1 MCHYPADRAMAL
13 LLSLDEQ
20 QAPVSFGGDADL
32 RGLVEK
38 VGAGDVAAMA
48 TLFDVHAEMVERILA
63 RILGRGR
70 DVDLADLLQDVFV
83 RALEGIG
90 RLSDP
95 RLLRPWIAGIAV
107 RTARETIRARA
118 RRKWLRFLP
127 GYDVPEVASPPLDD
141 EAREALRC
149 AYAVLEA
156 LGADERI
163 VFCLRNI
170 EGMELLD
177 VARACDTSVSTVKRR
192 LERAEQR
199 FVVLARREPALRS
212 WLERGTRWTEN

>member
-1 MCHYPADRAMAL
+1 MAL
-13 LLSLDEQ
+13 TLSLGERSQ
-20 QAPVSFGGDADL
+20 QQSPASFGGEVDL

-48 TLFDVHAEMVERILA
+48 TLFDVHAEMVERIVA

-70 DVDLADLLQDVFV
+70 DVDAADLLQDVFV

-127 GYDVPEVASPPLDD
+127 GYDVPEVATPPLDD
-141 EAREALRC
+141 EAREALRS
-149 AYAVLEA
+149 AYVILDA
-156 LGADERI
+156 LTSDDRI
-163 VFCLRNI
+163 AFCLRNI

-199 FVVLARREPALRS
+199 FVALARREPALRS
-212 WLERGTRWTEN
+212 WLEEGARWTEN

>member
-1 MCHYPADRAMAL
+1 MTLA
-13 LLSLDEQ
+13 LSLDEQ
-20 QAPVSFGGDADL
+20 QSSAAFGGDADL

-48 TLFDVHAEMVERILA
+48 TLFDVHAEMVERILS

-127 GYDVPEVASPPLDD
+127 GYDVPEVATPPLDD
-141 EAREALRC
+141 EAREALRS

-156 LGADERI
+156 LTSDDRI
-163 VFCLRNI
+163 AFCLRNI

-199 FVVLARREPALRS
+199 FVALARREPSLQS
-212 WLERGTRWTEN
+212 WLERGSRWTEN